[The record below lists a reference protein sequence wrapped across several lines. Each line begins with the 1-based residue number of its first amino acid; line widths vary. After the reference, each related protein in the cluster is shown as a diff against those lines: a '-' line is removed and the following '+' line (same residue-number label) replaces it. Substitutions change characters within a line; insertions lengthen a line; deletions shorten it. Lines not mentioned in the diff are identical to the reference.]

1 MVFMWCF
8 VIFCGFYYIMVISV
22 VYFEWCYGVIF
33 KGIYVVI
40 INLLCCDGYFCVV
53 YWNIKYGI
61 CILYFGFDVCY
72 CFIEVFFLYRC
83 GVLFYLC
90 MCVCV
95 VFFVSF
101 LFFLIIIFI
110 EIIFIRYK
118 WFNCNFVIYNLIYCK

>member
-1 MVFMWCF
+1 MWCF

-72 CFIEVFFLYRC
+72 CFIEGFF
-83 GVLFYLC
+83 
-90 MCVCV
+90 
-95 VFFVSF
+95 
-101 LFFLIIIFI
+101 I
-110 EIIFIRYK
+110 
-118 WFNCNFVIYNLIYCK
+118 

>member
-1 MVFMWCF
+1 MWCF

-72 CFIEVFFLYRC
+72 CFIEGFCLYRC

-90 MCVCV
+90 MCVCVCV